1 MPSDILELRMKVQSG
16 NVLLRKHWSYRKKEK
31 KLWALL
37 IRNQMRLKK
46 IKKAEKKKYTI
57 MIISYRKRLLDP
69 DNLVS
74 GIKNLLDSCVDEELI
89 YDDAPSYIDLK
100 VEQYKAKKEHTMIIR
115 KEIDG

>member
-1 MPSDILELRMKVQSG
+1 MSDILELRMKVQSG

-46 IKKAEKKKYTI
+46 TKKAEQKKYTI

-89 YDDAPSYIDLK
+89 YDDAPDYIDLK
-100 VEQYKAKKEHTMIIR
+100 VEQYKSAREEHTMIIR
-115 KEIDG
+115 K

>member
-1 MPSDILELRMKVQSG
+1 MMSDILELRMKVQSG

-31 KLWALL
+31 QLWALL

-74 GIKNLLDSCVDEELI
+74 G
-89 YDDAPSYIDLK
+89 
-100 VEQYKAKKEHTMIIR
+100 
-115 KEIDG
+115 

>member
-31 KLWALL
+31 QLWALL

-74 GIKNLLDSCVDEELI
+74 GCKQLIDACVDEELI
-89 YDDAPSYIDLK
+89 YDDAPDYIDLK
-100 VEQYKAKKEHTMIIR
+100 VEQYKAKEEHTMIIR
-115 KEIDG
+115 KKG